1 MPLGSNIPLG
11 TMFCHF
17 CNGSLTEETQSYSVE
32 TVCQDCYDTEMA
44 HCVSCD
50 TRGWINYDASLIR
63 RAITANRN
71 MAYGQEPVPTELMY
85 YLDTEGD
92 WFCQDCTTCCGD
104 CGTRYAYDSDAMD
117 CCERYRQA
125 IRNYSY
131 KPNVSFFEGPGSG
144 NYISGI
150 SATWATR
157 PTPMTLYMGV
167 EIEVERASGYAEE
180 FLELANENSSED
192 PFFVYLKYDGS
203 LSEDGMEIVTMP
215 ATLDA
220 FREMFPFK
228 STDMLR
234 DNGARA
240 WAYTSCGMHV
250 HVSRSAF
257 TASHLWK
264 FIKWQ
269 TENWEQ
275 CVQFAG
281 RMSQQWAS
289 WNNETMDVC
298 RTNTSKAVKGR
309 GYADWNNR
317 YSAINIIPHQTV
329 ELRYFRPNLNKDGIL
344 RVIEFIQAIY
354 DYTKQM
360 SYSDVFNRRY
370 NFELFKSF
378 MEEKDK
384 YQYALNYINVNEI

>member
-1 MPLGSNIPLG
+1 
-11 TMFCHF
+11 
-17 CNGSLTEETQSYSVE
+17 
-32 TVCQDCYDTEMA
+32 
-44 HCVSCD
+44 
-50 TRGWINYDASLIR
+50 
-63 RAITANRN
+63 
-71 MAYGQEPVPTELMY
+71 
-85 YLDTEGD
+85 
-92 WFCQDCTTCCGD
+92 
-104 CGTRYAYDSDAMD
+104 
-117 CCERYRQA
+117 
-125 IRNYSY
+125 
-131 KPNVSFFEGPGSG
+131 
-144 NYISGI
+144 
-150 SATWATR
+150 
-157 PTPMTLYMGV
+157 
-167 EIEVERASGYAEE
+167 
-180 FLELANENSSED
+180 
-192 PFFVYLKYDGS
+192 
-203 LSEDGMEIVTMP
+203 
-215 ATLDA
+215 
-220 FREMFPFK
+220 
-228 STDMLR
+228 
-234 DNGARA
+234 
-240 WAYTSCGMHV
+240 MHV